1 MKKMMN
7 DDSNQSIGSDEIE
20 IIQPEQAAA
29 ILEPRIAELEAEG
42 WIVMVRH
49 DYMARLTRGKRNLDL
64 HVDLLGELSSEEKP
78 ITLAQESGQIIAILL
93 VLVFLLLALVL
104 ASGLKLF

>member
-1 MKKMMN
+1 MN
-7 DDSNQSIGSDEIE
+7 DESKESIESDEVE

-42 WIVMVRH
+42 WIVLVRH

-64 HVDLLGELSSEEKP
+64 QVDLLGEILTEEKP
-78 ITLAQESGQIIAILL
+78 LTLAQESGQIIAILL
-93 VLVFLLLALVL
+93 MLVFLLLAITLVSAL
-104 ASGLKLF
+104 RLF

>member
-1 MKKMMN
+1 MMN
-7 DDSNQSIGSDEIE
+7 DESKESIESDEVE

-42 WIVMVRH
+42 WIVLVRH

-64 HVDLLGELSSEEKP
+64 QVDLLGEILTEEKP
-78 ITLAQESGQIIAILL
+78 LTLAQESGQIIAILL
-93 VLVFLLLALVL
+93 MLVFLLLAITLVSAL
-104 ASGLKLF
+104 RLF